1 MKFTLSTNFTFLFVL
16 LFTSFS
22 YSQTSEQATPND
34 WHSENSVD
42 GIVTISKSKNKP
54 QVVHNKAFYESEVVR
69 IDNHIASIN
78 YKIETV
84 NSDQKLKAEAIE
96 TDWFENMSQ
105 IKGELEAQKLEIQ
118 DRLNQIENK

>member
-54 QVVHNKAFYESEVVR
+54 QVVHNKSFYESEVVK
-69 IDNHIASIN
+69 IDNHIAAIN
-78 YKIETV
+78 SKIATV
-84 NSDQKLKAEAIE
+84 NSEEQLNEAIE
-96 TDWFENMSQ
+96 SGWFDNMAR

-118 DRLNQIENK
+118 DTLNQIENK